1 MGIKAVG
8 AQFDQNQNFPPDA
21 EIIFREWCI
30 NTTAITNLCSSRVAT
45 RLPRSAE
52 LPFLTIFNAGGT
64 LMSPTS
70 EAAVTGAAITV
81 DAYAGRWGGGGTTSQ
96 PDYANAYAL
105 ANAVAESAF
114 KMKSTRVVTPTTNT
128 AAVIYS
134 MEVQGLPSRIEET
147 DTGLGHYQLSLIMYY
162 RGLD

>member
-1 MGIKAVG
+1 MGIKKVG
-8 AQFDQNQNFPPDA
+8 VHPHQAMKFPPDG
-21 EIIFREWCI
+21 EIIFREWAV
-30 NTTAITNLCSSRVAT
+30 NTPVITNVCGTRIAT
-45 RLPRSAE
+45 RLPRNAD
-52 LPFLTIFNAGGT
+52 LPFLTFFVAGGT
-64 LMSPTS
+64 MLSPQ
-70 EAAVTGAAITV
+70 G
-81 DAYAGRWGGGGTTSQ
+81 DASIGNIVINVNAFAGRWGSGSGSQ
-96 PDYANAYAL
+96 PDYATALQL